1 MPTILEENGYSV
13 MVFTREPK
21 EPAHVHVMKD
31 RKLAK
36 FWLESL
42 EVAKNRGYRSHEL
55 TAIRRIIKA
64 HQPRLKKAYEKIHGT
79 K

>member
-1 MPTILEENGYSV
+1 MPTILEENGFSV
-13 MVFTREPK
+13 MVFTLEPN

-36 FWLESL
+36 FWLGSL
-42 EVAKNRGYRSHEL
+42 DVAKNRGYRANEL
-55 TAIRRIIKA
+55 MAIRRILKI
-64 HQPRLKKAYEKIHGT
+64 HQTELKKSYEKIHGT